1 MFNFLSLCYIMMQKL
16 LERAKEEYSDA
27 INLCGLI
34 LGGHIKCNAKELLQA
49 YAILNEWVSNLTICE
64 KNTKNVER
72 KYGYRDMRE
81 LVENYISVFEENFKL
96 HEEEILMWMNSLKE
110 QELSEDI
117 RNIIKV
123 FSNAIETKEIAL
135 IPDWR
140 SWVPEV

>member
-1 MFNFLSLCYIMMQKL
+1 MMQKL

-123 FSNAIETKEIAL
+123 FSNAIEAKEIAL

>member
-1 MFNFLSLCYIMMQKL
+1 MMQKL

-34 LGGHIKCNAKELLQA
+34 LSGHIKCNAKELLQA

-123 FSNAIETKEIAL
+123 FSNAIEAKEIAL

>member
-1 MFNFLSLCYIMMQKL
+1 MMQKL

-72 KYGYRDMRE
+72 KYGYRDVRE

-123 FSNAIETKEIAL
+123 FSNAIEAKEIAL

>member
-1 MFNFLSLCYIMMQKL
+1 MMQKL
-16 LERAKEEYSDA
+16 LERAKKEYSDA

-123 FSNAIETKEIAL
+123 FSNAIEAKEIAL

>member
-1 MFNFLSLCYIMMQKL
+1 MVQKL

-34 LGGHIKCNAKELLQA
+34 LGGHIKCDAKEFLQV
-49 YAILNEWVSNLTICE
+49 YAMLNEWVSNLTVCE
-64 KNTKNVER
+64 KNTRDVER

-81 LVENYISVFEENFKL
+81 LVEIYIGIFEESFKL
-96 HEEEILMWMNSLKE
+96 HEEEILMWMNNLKE

-123 FSNAIETKEIAL
+123 FSDAVETKNIAL

-140 SWVPEV
+140 SWIPEV

>member
-123 FSNAIETKEIAL
+123 FSNAIEAKEIAL